1 MTAFRSTHQLG
12 MNATRAPS
20 GRPTDPIN
28 RMAVYRLAVG
38 LSASAWS
45 DAVKLDKCAV
55 TRRVATQLY
64 TATGSIRANLSEGYS
79 RSSGADRARLFE
91 YALGSAR
98 ECRDWYALARPVLG
112 EEIAQLRDA
121 VLVQIIHILLAI
133 IPRERRRRITRTEA

>member
-1 MTAFRSTHQLG
+1 MNAFRSTHQLG

-38 LSASAWS
+38 LSASAWG

-55 TRRVATQLY
+55 TRRVASQLY
-64 TATGSIRANLSEGYS
+64 TATGYIRANLSEGYS

-98 ECRDWYALARPVLG
+98 SVATGMPLLGLYWARTSRKIGRAHV
-112 EEIAQLRDA
+112 
-121 VLVQIIHILLAI
+121 
-133 IPRERRRRITRTEA
+133 

>member
-20 GRPTDPIN
+20 GRPTDPIY

-38 LSASAWS
+38 LSPSAWD

-55 TRRVATQLY
+55 TRRVASQLY
-64 TATGSIRANLSEGYS
+64 TAAGSIRANLSEGYS

-112 EEIAQLRDA
+112 EDAGQRDA
-121 VLVQIIHILLAI
+121 ILVQIIHILLAI
-133 IPRERRRRITRTEA
+133 IPRERRRRV